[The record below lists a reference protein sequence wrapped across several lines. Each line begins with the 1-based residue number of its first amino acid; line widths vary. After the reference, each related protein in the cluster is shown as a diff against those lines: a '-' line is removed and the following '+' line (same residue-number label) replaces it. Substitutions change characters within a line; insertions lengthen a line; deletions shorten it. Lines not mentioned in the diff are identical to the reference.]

1 MHSTVQGPLKEMV
14 LNTNKYENNSDD
26 DIVNILKFKTLLAPR
41 VLDKGVGTVYY
52 NQPIKCYQCTSLII

>member
-41 VLDKGVGTVYY
+41 VLDKGMGT
-52 NQPIKCYQCTSLII
+52 IL